1 MISPLVSFDTV
12 SKPQGQP
19 QVGGLVTVV
28 DYAGRRICGRLMRHD
43 VPSGNVWV
51 KVVGFDTKPYMVGDV
66 FARDLS
72 DIIDWD

>member
-19 QVGGLVTVV
+19 LVGGLVTVV
-28 DYAGRRICGRLMRHD
+28 DYAGRRVCGRLMRHD

-51 KVVGFDTKPYMVGDV
+51 KVVGFDTAPYQVGDV

-72 DIIDWD
+72 DIIDWE